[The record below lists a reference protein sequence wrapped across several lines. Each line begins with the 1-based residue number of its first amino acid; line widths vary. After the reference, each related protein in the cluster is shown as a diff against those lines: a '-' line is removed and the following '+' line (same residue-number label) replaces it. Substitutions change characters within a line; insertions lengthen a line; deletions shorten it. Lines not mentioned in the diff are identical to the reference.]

1 MSFAIETFADNV
13 RHFCRWSEGGS
24 HDVETAR
31 QLLLA
36 LLQGIPYLATG
47 SNESDEEAKYPR
59 REHEGWLADHK
70 RFSDFPFQ
78 YYREIFSPCD
88 LDDEPPVGGDVHDD
102 LADIYGDLW
111 HGLQA
116 LDRGDAAYAV
126 SYWRES
132 YFQHW
137 GHHASSAI
145 YAIDEFYRTTKNR
158 EQDAPPNGGPA
169 TRPGNSE
176 VTEGPPSVS

>member
-1 MSFAIETFADNV
+1 M
-13 RHFCRWSEGGS
+13 
-24 HDVETAR
+24 
-31 QLLLA
+31 
-36 LLQGIPYLATG
+36 QGIPYLVVAEDG
-47 SNESDEEAKYPR
+47 REDEPDYPR
-59 REHEGWLADHK
+59 RGHEGWPVDHK

-78 YYREIFSPCD
+78 YYREVFSPCD
-88 LDDEPPVGGDVHDD
+88 LDEKPPVAGDVHDD

-116 LDRGDAAYAV
+116 LDRGDGIYAV

-145 YAIDEFYRTTKNR
+145 YAIDEYYRRKNID
-158 EQDAPPNGGPA
+158 EQDASPNGGPTA
-169 TRPGNSE
+169 HLGNLH